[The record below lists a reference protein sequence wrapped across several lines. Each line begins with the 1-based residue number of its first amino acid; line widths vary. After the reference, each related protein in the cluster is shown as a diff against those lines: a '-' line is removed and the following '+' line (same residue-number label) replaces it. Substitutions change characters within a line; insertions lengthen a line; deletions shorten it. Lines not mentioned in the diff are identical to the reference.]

1 VDTAPLEES
10 VTPDPWTIDIVPPD
24 PILITFTTLP
34 VVIATVLKG
43 GMVIVVVPVFE

>member
-1 VDTAPLEES
+1 MSMAGMLQGS
-10 VTPDPWTIDIVPPD
+10 RIAGIQL
-24 PILITFTTLP
+24 LITFITEP